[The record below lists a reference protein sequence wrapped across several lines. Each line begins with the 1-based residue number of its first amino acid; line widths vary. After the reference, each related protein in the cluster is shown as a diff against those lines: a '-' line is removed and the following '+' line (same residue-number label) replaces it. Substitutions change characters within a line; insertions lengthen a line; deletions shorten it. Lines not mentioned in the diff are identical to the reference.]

1 MSLKQK
7 TDLLEDMSNIDG
19 LTQVANRRYLDYRLQ
34 AEIRRLQRSQSHL
47 SLIMLDID
55 HFKPFN
61 DNYGHGRGDECL
73 IKVAELLKQ
82 VVNRPGD
89 LFARYGGEE
98 FVAILPETDAEGG
111 QQIAEAMRKAV
122 EQAAIPHGFSPTA
135 DVVTISLGVVSQRVV
150 SVSGVTLLEQADKA
164 LYRAK
169 ESGRNRVVIA

>member
-1 MSLKQK
+1 
-7 TDLLEDMSNIDG
+7 
-19 LTQVANRRYLDYRLQ
+19 
-34 AEIRRLQRSQSHL
+34 
-47 SLIMLDID
+47 
-55 HFKPFN
+55 
-61 DNYGHGRGDECL
+61 
-73 IKVAELLKQ
+73 
-82 VVNRPGD
+82 
-89 LFARYGGEE
+89 
-98 FVAILPETDAEGG
+98 VAILPETDAEGG